1 MDDANGWL
9 EASLVCSGELAEA
22 VAEVFSRFTPDGV
35 VLNSITVFDNEEYEE
50 HPTGDMQVVAYLPQD
65 EKLEETRQRLDEA
78 IFYLGLITPIPPV
91 SYRFIADQDWMAAWK
106 MNYKPIRL
114 GQKLLILPAW
124 VDEPDSADTTTI
136 RISPDMAFG
145 TGTHPSTQLCLIAL
159 ERYGCQEMDVL
170 DIGSGSG
177 ILSIAAAHMGAASVL
192 GVDTDENSVPSARKN
207 ARLNKVNDQVQLE
220 VGSLQD
226 VLDGRYGLQ
235 KAPRVLANIL
245 APVLAGMLKDG
256 LAEIV
261 SPSGLLILG
270 GILETQAEMVLATT
284 RDRGLTLV
292 ETLQDG
298 DWVVLVLRR

>member
-22 VAEVFSRFTPDGV
+22 VAEVFSRFAPDGV
-35 VLNSITVFDNEEYEE
+35 VLNSITVFDNVDYEE
-50 HPTGDMQVVAYLPQD
+50 QPTGDMQVVAYLPQD
-65 EKLEETRQRLDEA
+65 EKLEETRHHLDEA
-78 IFYLGLITPIPPV
+78 IFYMGLITPIPPV

-124 VDEPDSADTTTI
+124 VDEPDSANTTTI

-177 ILSIAAAHMGAASVL
+177 ILSIAAAHMGAARVL

-207 ARLNKVNDQVQLE
+207 ARLNKVNDRVQLE

-245 APVLAGMLKDG
+245 APVLAGMLKEG

-270 GILETQAEMVLATT
+270 GILETQAEMVLASA
-284 RDRGLTLV
+284 RDCGLTLV